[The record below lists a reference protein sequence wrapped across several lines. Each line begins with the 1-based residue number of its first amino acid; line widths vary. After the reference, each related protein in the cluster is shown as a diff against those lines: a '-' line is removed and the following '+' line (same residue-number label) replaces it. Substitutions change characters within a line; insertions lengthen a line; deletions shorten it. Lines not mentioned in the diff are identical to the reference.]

1 MKKDIMKMTTE
12 ERVKYWEKEA
22 EKKKKERQKSVDGLS
37 SEQMEAVKMV
47 RKYASMICDEA
58 LQGAGVRYIYCD
70 HFTELEEALGKLNNQ
85 FNLLGESY
93 D

>member
-1 MKKDIMKMTTE
+1 MSKDIMKMTTE

-22 EKKKKERQKSVDGLS
+22 EKKKKERQKSIDALS

-58 LQGAGVRYIYCD
+58 LHGAGVRYIYCD
-70 HFTELEEALGKLNNQ
+70 QFTELEEALGKLNNQ

>member
-1 MKKDIMKMTTE
+1 MSKDIMDMTHE

-22 EKKKKERQKSVDGLS
+22 EKQRAEKQKSVDGLS

-47 RKYASMICDEA
+47 RKYASLICEEA
-58 LQGAGVRYIYCD
+58 LHGCGVRYIYCD
-70 HFTELEEALGKLNNQ
+70 QFTELEEALGKLNNQ
-85 FNLLGESY
+85 FNLIGESY

>member
-1 MKKDIMKMTTE
+1 MSKDIMEMTHE

-22 EKKKKERQKSVDGLS
+22 EKQREERQKSIDGLS

-47 RKYASMICDEA
+47 RKYATLITEEA
-58 LQGAGVRYIYCD
+58 LHGCGVRYIYCD
-70 HFTELEEALGKLNNQ
+70 QFNELEEALGKLNNQ
-85 FNLLGESY
+85 FNMIGESY

>member
-1 MKKDIMKMTTE
+1 MSKDIMKMTHE
-12 ERVKYWEKEA
+12 ERVKYWEKQA
-22 EKKKKERQKSVDGLS
+22 EEQRKERQKSVDGLS

-58 LQGAGVRYIYCD
+58 LHGAGVRYIYCD
-70 HFTELEEALGKLNNQ
+70 HFSELEDALSKLNNQ

>member
-1 MKKDIMKMTTE
+1 MSEDIMKMTHE
-12 ERVKYWEKEA
+12 ERIEYWEKKA
-22 EKKKKERQKSVDGLS
+22 EEQRKERQKGVDGLS
-37 SEQMEAVKMV
+37 SEQMEAVNMV

-58 LQGAGVRYIYCD
+58 LHGAGVRYIYCD
-70 HFTELEEALGKLNNQ
+70 HFSELEDALNKLNNQ